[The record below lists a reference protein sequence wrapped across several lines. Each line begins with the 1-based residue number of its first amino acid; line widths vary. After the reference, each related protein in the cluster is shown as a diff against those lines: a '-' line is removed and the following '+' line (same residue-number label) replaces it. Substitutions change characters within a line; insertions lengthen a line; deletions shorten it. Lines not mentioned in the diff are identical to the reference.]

1 MARTMTRNL
10 KIDLMEETFVAEITF
25 DFYRA
30 RSGSSVE
37 PPEGPA
43 ALVSDVTLRDKAG
56 KVLDLP
62 DWLHEL
68 IADSEWIAD
77 ELIDYA
83 QEDA

>member
-1 MARTMTRNL
+1 MSRTLTRNL
-10 KIDLMEETFVAEITF
+10 KIDLLETEYVAEITF

-56 KVLDLP
+56 KVLPMP

-83 QEDA
+83 SEDA